1 MQPHL
6 LRVLWFLPLFI
17 LPASAQQHYFHTYTS
32 ADGLSQLVVQ
42 ALLQDRQGYVWIGT
56 QAGLN
61 RFNGF
66 SFEVLGIREGL
77 VSDFIMDLAEGPDG
91 TLWIGTRSGLSRRYP
106 NGKLEN
112 FGLGEGLPSAQI
124 QALAVDRQG
133 QLWIGT
139 QAGLV
144 LLKAQHIQRITPLGE
159 RPIHD
164 LRFDRAGRLWVA
176 AQDGLYQ
183 GPSPQWQSVAAVAG
197 QPIHRLAEDP
207 EGRLWA
213 CGQRELLALQD
224 GRVVRRYTS
233 QDGWPG
239 NCRGLAIDSFGVV
252 WAATLEGLIRID
264 ASGLRLLTEAHG
276 LPSSTLTALM
286 VDHEGMLWIGSLK
299 GLFQFRG
306 RAFTNYTVRDGLA
319 DNMVRPILRD
329 QRGHLWVGTRR
340 GLNRFDGKRWHVY
353 TERNGLPSAFVHAL
367 HLDRQN
373 RLWIGTL
380 GGLTFYD
387 GGGFHRVAG
396 FPQSVSVMSIAED
409 QEGRLWVAAQQAG
422 VFRQNGERFVKIE
435 VPGQTFT
442 DARLL
447 VDRRGNVWIS
457 GDLGLSRWDG
467 RHWRTFTSKDGM
479 AGNNPYFLAEDRQG
493 RIWFGYRAALGIT
506 VYDPQQNRFRTYT
519 TADGLHNDAVY
530 SIGVDLQGNLWI
542 GTARGVDRFDGERF
556 VNYGPL
562 EGYASYE
569 SNAGGFWAD
578 ADGTLWFGTMDGLSH
593 YNPQEDLWSDRPPR
607 LRIHSLMLGT
617 QSFAP
622 DAVIK
627 VSNQHN
633 TLSGRVALLSFFGA
647 EQVELRY
654 RLRNLETQWSLTFQP
669 LQRNRSWLRKPLDS
683 EAEWRRLEG
692 PSILFTN
699 LPAGFYVLEV
709 QARKPT
715 SDWSEPVAARFEITP
730 PFWQTSWFAALLVT
744 LLGLLIGALHR
755 YRIYRIQAQK
765 ERLEALVAQR
775 TTELEQQKRQ
785 LEAALA
791 DLQRTKEAL
800 EQANAELVRASQ
812 LKNEFLANMSHE
824 IRTPMNGVLGMTE
837 LLLEMDLTKEQRE
850 CVEIIHRSGETLL
863 TILNDI
869 LDFSKIEAGRL
880 ELETL
885 DFDLQEV
892 IEDVITLFAS
902 RAATKQ
908 LELVCFIEERGL
920 DVQGDPHRLRQ
931 VLSNLVGNAIKFTEH
946 GEVIVEAKLE
956 NLTERRAHW
965 CIVVQD
971 TGIGIPPERLDRLFQ
986 PFSQL
991 DSSTTRRYGGTGLGL
1006 AISKQLVEM
1015 MGGTISVAS
1024 ETGKGST
1031 FTVRIPFRRPRQAK
1045 LNGDE
1050 RRALL
1055 RGVRVLIVD
1064 DNETN
1069 REILRRQTLNWGM
1082 HPTLARSAAE
1092 ALELMRAAARQKHP
1106 LEIAILDMMMPEM
1119 DGVMLA
1125 RAIKQDAAL
1134 ADTPLVLLSSYLFT
1148 RQDYHLMDESLFA
1161 AILSKPTRQS
1171 YLFNTLV
1178 KIRQARQPVSATAPS
1193 TSSETAAIEALP
1205 ASAATP
1211 RLGHVLL
1218 AEDNPVN
1225 QKVALYHLERLGY
1238 TCDVVSDG
1246 KQAVDAVQRSHY
1258 DAILMDVHMPGM
1270 DGFEATVQIRTYE
1283 AQQGRRTPI
1292 IAMTANAL
1300 RGERERCLAAGMDD
1314 YIAKPF
1320 KKDELKA
1327 VLTRWIPTATS

>member
-1 MQPHL
+1 MWPRPFQ
-6 LRVLWFLPLFI
+6 VLWLLFAF
-17 LPASAQQHYFHTYTS
+17 PAAAQQHYFHTYTS
-32 ADGLSQLVVQ
+32 SDGLSQLVVQ
-42 ALLQDRQGYVWIGT
+42 ALLQDHQGYIWIGT

-61 RFNGF
+61 RFTGF
-66 SFEVLGIREGL
+66 GFEVVGIREGL
-77 VSDFIMDLAEGPDG
+77 TSDFIMDLAEGPDG
-91 TLWIGTRSGLSRRYP
+91 SLWIGTRSGLSRRYP

-112 FGLGEGLPSAQI
+112 FGLGEGLPSAQVR
-124 QALAVDRQG
+124 ALAIDREG
-133 QLWIGT
+133 KIWIGT
-139 QAGLV
+139 QEGLA
-144 LLKAQHIQRITPLGE
+144 LLQEQRIQFIAALG
-159 RPIHD
+159 RQPIHD
-164 LRFDRAGRLWVA
+164 LLVDRLGRLWVA
-176 AQDGLYQ
+176 TQAGLYQ
-183 GPSPQWQSVAAVAG
+183 GPQWQPVASLTGRPAYRV
-197 QPIHRLAEDP
+197 AEDA
-207 EGRLWA
+207 EGRIWVY
-213 CGQRELLALQD
+213 GQQELLALQD
-224 GRVVRRYTS
+224 GHIARRYTAR
-233 QDGWPG
+233 DGLPG
-239 NCRGLAIDSFGVV
+239 SCRGLAIDSLGVV
-252 WAATLEGLIRID
+252 WAATLDGLLRVD
-264 ASGLRLLTEAHG
+264 ASGPRLLTEANG
-276 LPSSTLTALM
+276 LPSATLTALM
-286 VDHEGMLWIGSLK
+286 VDREGMLWIGSLK

-319 DNMVRPILRD
+319 NNMVRPILRD
-329 QRGHLWVGTRR
+329 RQGHLWVGTRR
-340 GLNRFDGKRWHVY
+340 GLNRFDGKRWQVY
-353 TERNGLPSAFVHAL
+353 TTRNGLPSDFVHAL

-373 RLWIGTL
+373 RLWIGTQQ
-380 GGLTFYD
+380 GLAVYD
-387 GGGFHRVAG
+387 GSTFRSVDGSLNG
-396 FPQSVSVMSIAED
+396 VSVVSIVED
-409 QEGRLWVAAQQAG
+409 AEGRLWVAAQQAG
-422 VFRQNGERFVKIE
+422 VFRQSGARFVKVE

-479 AGNNPYFLAEDRQG
+479 AGNNPYFLAEDREG

-506 VYDPQQNRFRTYT
+506 VYDPQQNRFHTYT

-530 SIGVDLQGNLWI
+530 SIGVDLRGNVWI

-556 VNYGPL
+556 INYGPL

-593 YNPQEDLWSDRPPR
+593 YNPQEDLWNARPPR
-607 LRIHSLMLGT
+607 LRIHSLMLGDRLF
-617 QSFAP
+617 SP
-622 DAVIK
+622 DSVIR
-627 VSNQHN
+627 VSSQHN
-633 TLSGRVALLSFFGA
+633 TLSARIALLSFFGT
-647 EQVELRY
+647 EQIELRY
-654 RLRNLETQWSLTFQP
+654 RLRNLATQWSLTFQP
-669 LQRNRSWLRKPLDS
+669 LERNRSWLRKPLDNQ
-683 EAEWRRLEG
+683 AEWRRLEG
-692 PSILFTN
+692 PSIFLTN

-715 SDWSEPVAARFEITP
+715 SDWSAPVAARFEITP
-730 PFWQTSWFAALLVT
+730 PFWQTSWFAALIVT
-744 LLGLLIGALHR
+744 LLSLLIGALHR

-765 ERLEALVAQR
+765 EQLETLVAQR
-775 TTELEQQKRQ
+775 TAELEEQKRQ
-785 LEAALA
+785 LEATLE

-800 EQANAELVRASQ
+800 EQANEELVRASR
-812 LKNEFLANMSHE
+812 LKSEFLANMSHE

-837 LLLEMDLTKEQRE
+837 LLLEMNLTKEQRE

-863 TILNDI
+863 MILNDI

-880 ELETL
+880 ELETI
-885 DFDLQEV
+885 DFNLQEA
-892 IEDVITLFAS
+892 IEDVITLFAP
-902 RAATKQ
+902 RAAAKQ
-908 LELVCFIEERGL
+908 LELVCFVEERGL
-920 DVQGDPHRLRQ
+920 EVQGDPHRLRQ
-931 VLSNLVGNAIKFTEH
+931 ILSNLIGNAIKFTEH
-946 GEVIVEAKLE
+946 GEVIVEAELE
-956 NLTERRAHW
+956 NLSERRAYW
-965 CIVVQD
+965 RITVKD
-971 TGIGIPPERLDRLFQ
+971 TGIGIPPERIDRLFQ

-991 DSSTTRRYGGTGLGL
+991 DGSTTRRYGGTGLGL

-1024 ETGKGST
+1024 EVGKGST
-1031 FTVRIPFRRPRQAK
+1031 FTVRIPFRRPRQAR

-1055 RGVRVLIVD
+1055 QGVRILIVD
-1064 DNETN
+1064 DNEAN

-1082 HPTLARSAAE
+1082 HPTLARNAAE
-1092 ALELMRAAARQKHP
+1092 ALELMRAAARQHHP
-1106 LEIAILDMMMPEM
+1106 FEIALVDMMMPEM

-1125 RAIKQDAAL
+1125 RAIKQEAAL

-1171 YLFNTLV
+1171 YLCNTLAQ
-1178 KIRQARQPVSATAPS
+1178 IRQAARPTAAPPTSIDSKTPEPQAPS
-1193 TSSETAAIEALP
+1193 IP
-1205 ASAATP
+1205 IATP

-1246 KQAVDAVQRSHY
+1246 KQAVDAALRGHY

-1270 DGFEATVQIRTYE
+1270 DGFEATAQIRTYE
-1283 AQQGRRTPI
+1283 AQQNRHTPI

-1300 RGERERCLAAGMDD
+1300 RGERERCLEAGMDD

-1327 VLTRWIPTATS
+1327 VLESWIQKTRA